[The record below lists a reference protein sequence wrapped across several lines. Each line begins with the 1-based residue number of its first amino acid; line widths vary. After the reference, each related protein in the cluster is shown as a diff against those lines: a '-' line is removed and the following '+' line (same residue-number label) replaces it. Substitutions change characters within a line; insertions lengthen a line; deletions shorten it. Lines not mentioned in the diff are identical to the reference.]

1 MTDALKV
8 YGPVA
13 AGLLILLIIT
23 MRFIAPPPPMELRF
37 AAGGVD
43 GQYYALA
50 EQYADALAEHGIQV
64 NVLETAGTVENFA
77 LLKAGDAD
85 VALLQGGI
93 ASEDD
98 RADLLSLGG
107 MFAEPFWV
115 FTRAA
120 PEATMAMDF
129 GDLKTARIAAGAIG
143 SGTRAMTERVQSE
156 WGGNWQPIE
165 PLSGSAAAAALRAGE
180 VDAAVFTASVEA
192 KYVQDLLTAP
202 GIQLIGM
209 RRAKGLSM
217 RDDALAPL
225 VLFDGVV
232 DMDRNIPSRDT
243 ELISA
248 IAQLGVVDTLH
259 PALQSVL
266 LEAAESIHNGGT
278 ILSRA
283 NSFPDAT
290 RTDLPL
296 SDEARRYYRNGP
308 TFLRRYFSFGWAN
321 FLERAWVFLIPLLAL
336 LIPLVQMAPPVYRWR
351 IRRKIYVWYNDLHE
365 LERRGFDASDD
376 RERQSV
382 LADIQAMQ
390 HEVGQVDVPVS
401 YNDELYHLRSH
412 INFVEALIAR
422 QALKTGST

>member
-8 YGPVA
+8 YGPIA

-23 MRFIAPPPPMELRF
+23 MRFIAPPPPMEIRF
-37 AAGGVD
+37 AAGGID

-50 EQYADALAEHGIQV
+50 EQYADALSEHGIKV
-64 NVLETAGTVENFA
+64 EVLETAGTVENYA
-77 LLKAGDAD
+77 LLNAGDAD

-93 ASEDD
+93 ASDEDRD
-98 RADLLSLGG
+98 GLLSLGG

-115 FTRAA
+115 FARADSL
-120 PEATMAMDF
+120 PETATDF
-129 GDLKTARIAAGAIG
+129 GNLKSSRIAAGAAG
-143 SGTRAMTERVQSE
+143 SGTRAMTERVQTE
-156 WGGNWQPIE
+156 WGGTWAPIV
-165 PLSGSAAAAALRAGE
+165 PLSGTAAAAALLAGE
-180 VDAAVFTASVEA
+180 VEAAVFTASVETG
-192 KYVQDLLTAP
+192 YVQNLLTAP
-202 GIQLIGM
+202 EIRLIGM

-232 DMDRNIPSRDT
+232 DMDRDIPSEDIQ
-243 ELISA
+243 LISA
-248 IAQLGVVDTLH
+248 IAQLGVDEDLH

-278 ILSRA
+278 ILNRA

-290 RTDLPL
+290 RTDLDL
-296 SDEARRYYRNGP
+296 SEEARRYYRNGP

-365 LERRGFDASDD
+365 LERRGFDAQDD
-376 RERQSV
+376 AERRSV
-382 LADIQAMQ
+382 LADIQSMQ

-422 QALKTGST
+422 QAVKPATP

>member
-64 NVLETAGTVENFA
+64 DVLETAGTVENFA

-129 GDLKTARIAAGAIG
+129 GDLKSARIAAGAIG

-156 WGGNWQPIE
+156 WGGNWQPIV

>member
-64 NVLETAGTVENFA
+64 EVLETAGTVENFA

-120 PEATMAMDF
+120 PEATIAMDF

-156 WGGNWQPIE
+156 WGGNWQPIV